1 MKRLLVFGLVLLVPH
16 AAQAACVSIV
26 GSGLAFGGYTGL
38 VISTITGTVTLQNCT
53 ASFGYSVGLN
63 TGLTGGAVTT
73 RKMTSGGNSLSY
85 ALYRESARTTNWG
98 NTKGTDAVAGTSP
111 ATAGSSVPL
120 TVYGTLTALQYP
132 TPGAY
137 TDTITATA
145 QNSGSQTG
153 SFTVTATVVATCTIS
168 TTNLVFGN
176 YSGLLIDSTSSLSIT
191 CTNTTPYNVGL
202 SAGNSGGTVTNRK
215 MRGPSPALASYSLY
229 RDIGRSTNWGQT
241 VGTDTVAGTGT
252 GVPQALTVY
261 GEVAGGLDQ
270 IAAGNTINP
279 GSYTDTVVATVT
291 Y

>member
-38 VISTITGTVTLQNCT
+38 VITNITGTVTLHNCT

-63 TGLTGGAVTT
+63 AGLTGGAVTT

-85 ALYRESARTTNWG
+85 ALYQESGRITNWG

-111 ATAGSSVPL
+111 ATAGSDVGL
-120 TVYGTLTALQYP
+120 TVYGALTALQYP
-132 TPGAY
+132 TPGSY
-137 TDTITATA
+137 TDTIIATA

-168 TTNLVFGN
+168 ATALAFGT
-176 YSGLLIDSTSSLSIT
+176 YAGTQLDATSTLSVT

-202 SAGNSGGTVTNRK
+202 SAGNGNGATVTTRRMVGKDSN
-215 MRGPSPALASYSLY
+215 GLHYALLSDAA
-229 RDIGRSTNWGQT
+229 RTVNWGNT
-241 VGTDTVAGTGT
+241 VNTDTVAGAGT
-252 GVPQALTVY
+252 GSVKTLTVY
-261 GEVAGGLDQ
+261 GRVAPNQFISPANYNDV
-270 IAAGNTINP
+270 I
-279 GSYTDTVVATVT
+279 VATVT